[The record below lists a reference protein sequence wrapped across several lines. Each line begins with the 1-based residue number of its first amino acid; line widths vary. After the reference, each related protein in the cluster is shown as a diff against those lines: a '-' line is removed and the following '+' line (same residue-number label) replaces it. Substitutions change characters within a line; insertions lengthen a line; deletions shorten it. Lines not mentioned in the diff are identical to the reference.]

1 MDGAKSNK
9 IQLNMAPPILQDKF
23 ILIRNLAIICM
34 IGNLLYFLFP
44 FPAIVW
50 RLSFVLLS
58 LYCVY
63 EDYIRYGFSG
73 IEKAILIFTGLNLI
87 YFFVSYLWSNPST
100 TTLGNTLYAL
110 LAYVMFAFLG
120 KEGILTHKFIL
131 VSAILLTV
139 AAIPSF
145 YNAQQLALAKLVSG
159 GDETTVN
166 ASIIFLM
173 LLPMLFCLKKRVVS
187 LVLFCVCL
195 FFLITGAKRGNILAA
210 VIPAI
215 LYLWMLFKEN
225 KKNLFKISVLIIAV
239 AAIAVWAKDMVLSN
253 DYLLNRYEQTL
264 EGNTSG
270 RDVLYSTMWNM
281 WYDMDSIV
289 NLLFGYGYNGTFLY
303 SPMHKFAHNDWLEI
317 LVDFGLLGALFY
329 AAIFISFARLYFRL
343 DRGYPRL
350 VCIAIVSIW
359 FMKTLYSM
367 GFTDEMLALM
377 SIPFG
382 CLFSEYFTDNRITE

>member
-1 MDGAKSNK
+1 
-9 IQLNMAPPILQDKF
+9 MALPTILDKF
-23 ILIRNLAIICM
+23 ILIRNLAIFCM

-44 FPAIVW
+44 FPAIIW

-63 EDYIRYGFSG
+63 KDYVQYSFSG
-73 IEKAILIFTGLNLI
+73 IEKAILMFTGLNLI

-110 LAYVMFAFLG
+110 LAFVMFAFLG
-120 KEGILTHKFIL
+120 KKGILTHKFIL

-145 YNAQQLALAKLVSG
+145 YNAQQLALTKIASES
-159 GDETTVN
+159 DETTVN
-166 ASIIFLM
+166 ASTIFLM
-173 LLPMLFCLKKRVVS
+173 LLPLLFCLRNRFVS
-187 LVLFCVCL
+187 LVLFCVYL
-195 FFLITGAKRGNILAA
+195 FFLISGAKRGNILAA
-210 VIPAI
+210 VIPAV
-215 LYLWMLFKEN
+215 LYAWMLYKEN
-225 KKNLFKISVLIIAV
+225 KKNVFKISVFIIAIV
-239 AAIAVWAKDMVLSN
+239 AVALWVKDLILSN
-253 DYLLNRYEQTL
+253 NYLLSRYEQTL

-270 RDVLYSTMWNM
+270 RDVIYSIMWNM
-281 WYDMDSIV
+281 WSGTDSIV
-289 NLLFGYGYNGTFLY
+289 NLLFGFGYNGTFLY
-303 SPMHKFAHNDWLEI
+303 SPIHKFAHNDWLEI

-367 GFTDEMLALM
+367 GFTDQTLVLM
-377 SIPFG
+377 AIPFG
-382 CLFSEYFTDNRITE
+382 CLYGNNS

>member
-1 MDGAKSNK
+1 
-9 IQLNMAPPILQDKF
+9 MALLIVQNKF
-23 ILIRNLAIICM
+23 ILIRNLAVFCM
-34 IGNLLYFLFP
+34 IGNLLYFVFP

-63 EDYIRYGFSG
+63 KDYVQCSFSG
-73 IEKAILIFTGLNLI
+73 IEKAILMFTGLNLI

-110 LAYVMFAFLG
+110 LAFVMFAFLG
-120 KEGILTHKFIL
+120 KKGILTHKFIL

-145 YNAQQLALAKLVSG
+145 YNAQQLALTKIASG
-159 GDETTVN
+159 SDETTVN
-166 ASIIFLM
+166 ASTIFLM
-173 LLPMLFCLKKRVVS
+173 LLPLLFCLRNRVVS
-187 LVLFCVCL
+187 LVLFCVYL
-195 FFLITGAKRGNILAA
+195 FFLISGAKRGNILAA
-210 VIPAI
+210 VIPAV
-215 LYLWMLFKEN
+215 LYAWMLYKEN
-225 KKNLFKISVLIIAV
+225 KKNVFKISVFIIAIV
-239 AAIAVWAKDMVLSN
+239 AVALWVKDLILSN
-253 DYLLNRYEQTL
+253 NYLLSRYEQTL

-270 RDVLYSTMWNM
+270 RDVIYSIMWNM
-281 WYDMDSIV
+281 WSGTDSIV
-289 NLLFGYGYNGTFLY
+289 NLLFGFGYNGTFLY
-303 SPMHKFAHNDWLEI
+303 SPIHKFAHNDWLEI

>member
-1 MDGAKSNK
+1 
-9 IQLNMAPPILQDKF
+9 MAPPIVQDKF

-110 LAYVMFAFLG
+110 LAFVMFAFLG
-120 KEGILTHKFIL
+120 KEGILTQKFIL
-131 VSAILLTV
+131 VSALSLTV

-145 YNAQQLALAKLVSG
+145 FNAQQLALAKLASG

-166 ASIIFLM
+166 ASTIFLM
-173 LLPMLFCLKKRVVS
+173 LLPLLFCLRNRVVS

-195 FFLITGAKRGNILAA
+195 FFLISGAKRGNILAA
-210 VIPAI
+210 VIPAV
-215 LYLWMLFKEN
+215 LYAWMLYKEN
-225 KKNLFKISVLIIAV
+225 KRNVFKISVLIIAIV
-239 AAIAVWAKDMVLSN
+239 AIALWIKGLVLS
-253 DYLLNRYEQTL
+253 DEYLLRRLEQTL

-270 RDVLYSTMWNM
+270 RDVIYSTMWDM
-281 WYDMDSIV
+281 WYGVGSIV

-329 AAIFISFARLYFRL
+329 AAIFIAFARLYFRL

-350 VCIAIVSIW
+350 VCIAIVSVW

-377 SIPFG
+377 AIPFG
-382 CLFSEYFTDNRITE
+382 CLFSEYFTDRSISA

>member
-1 MDGAKSNK
+1 M
-9 IQLNMAPPILQDKF
+9 NMELSIVQDKF
-23 ILIRNLAIICM
+23 ILIRNLAIFCM

-63 EDYIRYGFSG
+63 EDYIQYGFSG

-110 LAYVMFAFLG
+110 LAFVMFAFLG
-120 KEGILTHKFIL
+120 KEGILTQKFIL

-145 YNAQQLALAKLVSG
+145 YNAQQLALAKLASG
-159 GDETTVN
+159 GDEATVN
-166 ASIIFLM
+166 ASTIFLM
-173 LLPMLFCLKKRVVS
+173 LLPLLFCLRNRVVS

-195 FFLITGAKRGNILAA
+195 FFLISGAKRGNILAA
-210 VIPAI
+210 VIPAV
-215 LYLWMLFKEN
+215 LYAWMLYKEN
-225 KKNLFKISVLIIAV
+225 KRNVFKISVLIIA
-239 AAIAVWAKDMVLSN
+239 IAVIALWIKDLVLS
-253 DYLLNRYEQTL
+253 DEYLLRRLEQTL

-270 RDVLYSTMWNM
+270 RDVIYSTMWDM
-281 WYDMDSIV
+281 WYGVGSIV

-350 VCIAIVSIW
+350 ACIAIVSIW

-367 GFTDEMLALM
+367 GFTDQTLALM

-382 CLFSEYFTDNRITE
+382 CLFSGYFNDRRISE

>member
-1 MDGAKSNK
+1 
-9 IQLNMAPPILQDKF
+9 MAPPIVLDKF
-23 ILIRNLAIICM
+23 ILIRNLAIFCM

-63 EDYIRYGFSG
+63 EDYIQYGFSG

-110 LAYVMFAFLG
+110 LAFVMFAFLG
-120 KEGILTHKFIL
+120 KEGILTQKFIS

-145 YNAQQLALAKLVSG
+145 YNAQQLALAKLASG

-166 ASIIFLM
+166 ASTIFLM
-173 LLPMLFCLKKRVVS
+173 LLPLLFCLRNRVVS

-195 FFLITGAKRGNILAA
+195 FFLISGAKRGNILAA
-210 VIPAI
+210 VIPAV
-215 LYLWMLFKEN
+215 LYAWMLYKEN
-225 KKNLFKISVLIIAV
+225 KRNVFKISVLIIAI
-239 AAIAVWAKDMVLSN
+239 AAIALWIKDLVLS
-253 DYLLNRYEQTL
+253 DEYLLRRLEQTL

-270 RDVLYSTMWNM
+270 RDVIYSTMWDM
-281 WYDMDSIV
+281 WYGVGSIV

-377 SIPFG
+377 AIPFG
-382 CLFSEYFTDNRITE
+382 CLFSEYFTDRSIST

>member
-1 MDGAKSNK
+1 
-9 IQLNMAPPILQDKF
+9 MAPPIVQDKF
-23 ILIRNLAIICM
+23 ILIRNLAIFCM

-110 LAYVMFAFLG
+110 LAFVIFAFLG
-120 KEGILTHKFIL
+120 KEGILTQKFIL

-145 YNAQQLALAKLVSG
+145 YNAQQLALAKLASG

-166 ASIIFLM
+166 ASTIFLM
-173 LLPMLFCLKKRVVS
+173 LLPLLFCLRNRVVS

-195 FFLITGAKRGNILAA
+195 FFLISGAKRGNILAA
-210 VIPAI
+210 VIPAV
-215 LYLWMLFKEN
+215 LYAWMLYKEN
-225 KKNLFKISVLIIAV
+225 KRNVFKISVLIIAI
-239 AAIAVWAKDMVLSN
+239 AAIALWIKDLVLS
-253 DYLLNRYEQTL
+253 DEYLLRRLEQTL

-270 RDVLYSTMWNM
+270 RDVIYSTMWDM
-281 WYDMDSIV
+281 WYGVGSIV

-317 LVDFGLLGALFY
+317 LVDFGLLGAIFY
-329 AAIFISFARLYFRL
+329 AAIFISFARLYFML
-343 DRGYPRL
+343 DKGNPRL
-350 VCIAIVSIW
+350 VCIAIISVW

-377 SIPFG
+377 AIPFG
-382 CLFSEYFTDNRITE
+382 CLFSEYFTDRSISA

>member
-1 MDGAKSNK
+1 MELS
-9 IQLNMAPPILQDKF
+9 IVQDKF
-23 ILIRNLAIICM
+23 ILIRNLAIFCM

-110 LAYVMFAFLG
+110 LAFVMFAFLG
-120 KEGILTHKFIL
+120 KEGILTQKFIL

-145 YNAQQLALAKLVSG
+145 YNAQQLALAKLASG

-166 ASIIFLM
+166 ASTIFLM
-173 LLPMLFCLKKRVVS
+173 LLPLLFCLRNRVVS

-195 FFLITGAKRGNILAA
+195 FFLISGAKRGNILAA
-210 VIPAI
+210 VIPAV
-215 LYLWMLFKEN
+215 LYAWMLYKEN
-225 KKNLFKISVLIIAV
+225 KRNVFKISILIIAI
-239 AAIAVWAKDMVLSN
+239 AAIALWIKDLVLS
-253 DYLLNRYEQTL
+253 DEYLLRRLEQTL

-270 RDVLYSTMWNM
+270 RDVIYSTMWDM
-281 WYDMDSIV
+281 WYGVGSIV

-317 LVDFGLLGALFY
+317 LVDFGLLGAIFY
-329 AAIFISFARLYFRL
+329 AAIFISFARLYFML
-343 DRGYPRL
+343 DKGNPRL
-350 VCIAIVSIW
+350 VCIAIISVW

-377 SIPFG
+377 AIPFG
-382 CLFSEYFTDNRITE
+382 CLFSEYFTDRSISA

>member
-1 MDGAKSNK
+1 M
-9 IQLNMAPPILQDKF
+9 NMELSIVQDKF
-23 ILIRNLAIICM
+23 ILIRNLAIFCM

-63 EDYIRYGFSG
+63 EDYIQYGFSG

-100 TTLGNTLYAL
+100 NTLGNTLYAL
-110 LAYVMFAFLG
+110 LAFVMFAFLG
-120 KEGILTHKFIL
+120 KKGILTHKFIL

-145 YNAQQLALAKLVSG
+145 YNAQQLALTKIASES
-159 GDETTVN
+159 DETTVN
-166 ASIIFLM
+166 ASTIFLM
-173 LLPMLFCLKKRVVS
+173 LLPLLFCLRNRFVS
-187 LVLFCVCL
+187 LVLFCVYL
-195 FFLITGAKRGNILAA
+195 FFLISGAKRGNILAA
-210 VIPAI
+210 VIPAV
-215 LYLWMLFKEN
+215 LYAWMLYKEN
-225 KKNLFKISVLIIAV
+225 KKNVFKISVFIIAIV
-239 AAIAVWAKDMVLSN
+239 AVALWVKDLILSN
-253 DYLLNRYEQTL
+253 NYLLSRYEQTL

-270 RDVLYSTMWNM
+270 RDVIYSIMWNM
-281 WYDMDSIV
+281 WSGTDSIV
-289 NLLFGYGYNGTFLY
+289 NLLFGFGYNGTFLY
-303 SPMHKFAHNDWLEI
+303 SPIHKFAHNDWLEI

>member
-1 MDGAKSNK
+1 
-9 IQLNMAPPILQDKF
+9 MAPPIVQDKF
-23 ILIRNLAIICM
+23 ILIRNLAIFCM

-110 LAYVMFAFLG
+110 LAFVMFAFLG
-120 KEGILTHKFIL
+120 KEGILTQKFIL
-131 VSAILLTV
+131 VSALSLTV

-145 YNAQQLALAKLVSG
+145 FNAQQLALAKLASG

-166 ASIIFLM
+166 ASTIFLM
-173 LLPMLFCLKKRVVS
+173 LLPLLFCLRNRVVS

-195 FFLITGAKRGNILAA
+195 FFLISGAKRGNILAA
-210 VIPAI
+210 VIPAV
-215 LYLWMLFKEN
+215 LYAWMLYKEN
-225 KKNLFKISVLIIAV
+225 KRNVFKISVLIIAI
-239 AAIAVWAKDMVLSN
+239 AAIALWIKDLVLS
-253 DYLLNRYEQTL
+253 DEYLLRRLEQTL

-270 RDVLYSTMWNM
+270 RDVIYSTMWDM
-281 WYDMDSIV
+281 WYGVGSIV

-317 LVDFGLLGALFY
+317 LVDFGLLGAIFY

-377 SIPFG
+377 AIPFG
-382 CLFSEYFTDNRITE
+382 CLYENNSLKTI

>member
-1 MDGAKSNK
+1 M
-9 IQLNMAPPILQDKF
+9 NMELSIVQDKF
-23 ILIRNLAIICM
+23 ILIRNLAIFCM

-110 LAYVMFAFLG
+110 LAFVMFAFLG
-120 KEGILTHKFIL
+120 KEGILTQKFIL

-145 YNAQQLALAKLVSG
+145 YNAQQLALAKLASG

-166 ASIIFLM
+166 ASTIFLM
-173 LLPMLFCLKKRVVS
+173 LLPLLFCLRNRVVS

-195 FFLITGAKRGNILAA
+195 FFLISGAKRGNILAA
-210 VIPAI
+210 VIPAV
-215 LYLWMLFKEN
+215 LYAWMLYKEN
-225 KKNLFKISVLIIAV
+225 KRNVFKISILIIAI
-239 AAIAVWAKDMVLSN
+239 AAIALWIKDLVLS
-253 DYLLNRYEQTL
+253 DEYLLRRLEQTL

-270 RDVLYSTMWNM
+270 RDVIYSTMWDM
-281 WYDMDSIV
+281 WYGVGSIV

-317 LVDFGLLGALFY
+317 LVDFGLLGAIFY
-329 AAIFISFARLYFRL
+329 AAIFISFARLYFML
-343 DRGYPRL
+343 DKGNPRL
-350 VCIAIVSIW
+350 VCIAIISVW

-377 SIPFG
+377 AIPFG
-382 CLFSEYFTDNRITE
+382 CLFSEYFTDRSISA

>member
-1 MDGAKSNK
+1 
-9 IQLNMAPPILQDKF
+9 MALPTILDKF
-23 ILIRNLAIICM
+23 ILIRNLAIFCM

-63 EDYIRYGFSG
+63 KDYVQYSFSG
-73 IEKAILIFTGLNLI
+73 IEKAILMFTGLNLI

-100 TTLGNTLYAL
+100 NTLGNTLYAL
-110 LAYVMFAFLG
+110 LAFVMFAFLG
-120 KEGILTHKFIL
+120 KKGILTHKFIL

-145 YNAQQLALAKLVSG
+145 YNAQQLALTKIASES
-159 GDETTVN
+159 DETTVN
-166 ASIIFLM
+166 ASTIFLM
-173 LLPMLFCLKKRVVS
+173 LLPLLFCLRNRFVS
-187 LVLFCVCL
+187 LVLFCVYL
-195 FFLITGAKRGNILAA
+195 FFLISGAKRGNILAA
-210 VIPAI
+210 VIPAV
-215 LYLWMLFKEN
+215 LYAWMLYKEN
-225 KKNLFKISVLIIAV
+225 KKNVFKISVFIIAIV
-239 AAIAVWAKDMVLSN
+239 AVALWVKDLILSN
-253 DYLLNRYEQTL
+253 NYLLSRYEQTL

-270 RDVLYSTMWNM
+270 RDVIYSIMWNM
-281 WYDMDSIV
+281 WSGTDSIV
-289 NLLFGYGYNGTFLY
+289 NLLFGFGYNGTFLY
-303 SPMHKFAHNDWLEI
+303 SPIHKFAHNDWLEI